1 MQNVFLTIYLLAIL
15 LMGCASVPDSQPP
28 EDENE
33 DPFTLSID
41 QVRGT
46 PDYFAVCADCRAP
59 TQKTELRK
67 TTDRAKVPSP
77 EKTQHAPRKL
87 VVHFDRASSILKDS
101 DRKALIQLVK
111 ALPKSYRLT
120 VTGYTDDRAD
130 GGAITNQTLAR
141 QRAES
146 VANYLH
152 KLGVAKDHITLKAWP
167 LCCYV
172 ASNTYESGRAKNRRA
187 EIVFTSLSTS
197 HYQGRIHP

>member
-15 LMGCASVPDSQPP
+15 LVGCASVPDSQPTDY
-28 EDENE
+28 EDE

-46 PDYFAVCADCRAP
+46 PDYFRICTDCQAP

-67 TTDRAKVPSP
+67 TTSRAKAPSP

-87 VVHFDRASSILKDS
+87 VVHFNSASPVLKDS
-101 DRKALIQLVK
+101 ERVALTQLAK
-111 ALPKSYRLT
+111 TLPESYRIT

-130 GGAITNQTLAR
+130 GGAITNQTLAQ

-152 KLGVAKDHITLKAWP
+152 ELGVAKDHITLKAWP

-172 ASNTYESGRAKNRRA
+172 ASNTYETGRAKNRRA

>member
-1 MQNVFLTIYLLAIL
+1 ML
-15 LMGCASVPDSQPP
+15 LMGCASVPDSQPA
-28 EDENE
+28 EDEGE
-33 DPFTLSID
+33 DPFILGID

-46 PDYFAVCADCRAP
+46 PDYFVVCANCQAA

-67 TTDRAKVPSP
+67 TTNRVETPST
-77 EKTQHAPRKL
+77 KKAQHVFREF

-101 DRKALIQLVK
+101 DQKALTQLVNT
-111 ALPKSYRLT
+111 LPDSYRLT

-130 GGAITNQTLAR
+130 GGAITNQTLAQ

-146 VANYLH
+146 VANYLQ
-152 KLGVAKDHITLKAWP
+152 KLGVAKEHINLKAWP

-187 EIVFTSLSTS
+187 EIVFTSLSTP
-197 HYQGRIHP
+197 H

>member
-1 MQNVFLTIYLLAIL
+1 M
-15 LMGCASVPDSQPP
+15 
-28 EDENE
+28 
-33 DPFTLSID
+33 
-41 QVRGT
+41 
-46 PDYFAVCADCRAP
+46 VCTECQAP
-59 TQKTELRK
+59 TQKTVLRN
-67 TTDRAKVPSP
+67 TTDRAKAPSS

-101 DRKALIQLVK
+101 DRKALTQLIK
-111 ALPKSYRLT
+111 ALPDSYRLT
-120 VTGYTDDRAD
+120 VTGYTDDRVG
-130 GGAITNQTLAR
+130 GGAITNQTLAQ

-146 VANYLH
+146 VANYLREH
-152 KLGVAKDHITLKAWP
+152 GVAKDHITLKAWP

>member
-1 MQNVFLTIYLLAIL
+1 
-15 LMGCASVPDSQPP
+15 MGCASVPDSQPTD
-28 EDENE
+28 DEGE

-46 PDYFAVCADCRAP
+46 PDYFRVCTDCRPP

-67 TTDRAKVPSP
+67 TTDRAKAPFS
-77 EKTQHAPRKL
+77 EKTHQAPRKL

-101 DRKALIQLVK
+101 DRKALTQLVE
-111 ALPKSYRLT
+111 ALPDSYRLT
-120 VTGYTDDRAD
+120 VTGYTDDRVG
-130 GGAITNQTLAR
+130 GGAITNQTLAQ

-146 VANYLH
+146 VANYLREH
-152 KLGVAKDHITLKAWP
+152 GVAKDHITLKAWP